1 MNNLYILTKQE
12 FTSLYRF
19 GQIPLNLKKIIETV
33 SSSKEETDAK
43 VFEVFMSLP
52 YFVGDEEYLI
62 ICFENKLIKEIWLE
76 IENVSEIIPLT
87 KAAKNSYQMKFDS
100 KLDFGH
106 PRFESVV
113 KKVVEETDI
122 QEMYRGAKAFWNLCK
137 VKKKYED
144 KLSEKVIKTVY
155 NKRMNGI
162 KSVDFTEDFFIHLL
176 AYDRYQFFPN
186 TDLGFFY
193 DVGEI
198 LAHSKGFPSL
208 KGSGLYNYLEN
219 NKDTFAQKSFL
230 EISEIISKSDDVLK
244 FKEQLTV
251 SNLRQ
256 YIVAAIFLKF
266 KADLSERDT
275 IQNSES
281 SKMILEFRESKY
293 NFTEEL
299 NFAIYLTGTFFT
311 YKKFYDEL
319 YDLAGLKVFKK
330 KPKSTPI
337 KEVTNSKETPTE
349 ETPTE
354 ETPTE
359 ETPTEETPTEE
370 TPTEETPTEEAPTEE
385 APTEEAPTEEVPAE
399 EAPTEE
405 APTGE
410 TPTEEAPTEETPTE
424 ETPTEETPT
433 EETPTEETPTEEAP
447 TEEAPTEEAPTE
459 EAPAEE
465 AKEKELISSE
475 FKEGSTVSKSN
486 ERTEQQTDK
495 NQVMQA
501 ILKFDYPKNNT
512 QAKPVAE
519 KEPVKKT
526 SSKKAE

>member
-370 TPTEETPTEEAPTEE
+370 TPTEE
-385 APTEEAPTEEVPAE
+385 
-399 EAPTEE
+399 
-405 APTGE
+405 
-410 TPTEEAPTEETPTE
+410 
-424 ETPTEETPT
+424 
-433 EETPTEETPTEEAP
+433 AP